1 MKTQIITLE
10 SHDDLIS
17 VRDRMSWAKSPRILL
32 VWPTYEKV
40 TLRPVDLRAL
50 QHHAQYLGADLG
62 LVTHRSDVKRD
73 AQGFNIPVF
82 DSTAS
87 AQREPWPVQ
96 RFRRSLRPPKSGGH
110 PNLRAMQAEA
120 QVKEAGW
127 RSNIFARTG
136 FFALGVLAVLTVAAL
151 FVPRAAIKL
160 TPITQRQLLTIPVT
174 ASDAIPS
181 VLVTGSLPAHDI
193 SVAVT
198 NSQSAVIA
206 SETLITKFKAKGI
219 AHFNNL
225 TQSVVQIPAG
235 TVVYSTGQPA
245 VRFVTMSN
253 THLEAK
259 ANSFVETP
267 IQAVGAGKA
276 GNLPANSIQGI
287 EGNLGLS
294 VSVTNLEPTTGGADQ
309 SAIAA
314 TDVDRKKLRDALLAS
329 LEKQAQKEMQ
339 SEIGAKDI
347 LLVNTLKMGQMLEET
362 YDPPAG
368 QPGPLL
374 KLTMRVEYSA
384 QYVQTDDL
392 TRLAESAL
400 NASVPDGFVASPGTL
415 IFQPLG
421 AAVFDQSGMS
431 HFDLQVAQVVMRR
444 IEPMQVVLLAR
455 GLSPQA
461 AAQTLLAE
469 LPLTKLPEIGLNPS
483 WWPWMPLIPFRIDV
497 R

>member
-32 VWPTYEKV
+32 VWPKYEKI

-62 LVTHRSDVKRD
+62 LVTHRADVKRD

-82 DSTAS
+82 DSAAS
-87 AQREPWPVQ
+87 AQRNPWVQ
-96 RFRRSLRPPKSGGH
+96 RPRRSLRPPRSGAP

-136 FFALGVLAVLTVAAL
+136 FFAVGVLAVLTVVAL

-160 TPITQRQLLTIPVT
+160 TPVTQQQSVTIPVT
-174 ASDAIPS
+174 ASDSIPS
-181 VLVTGSLPAHDI
+181 VLITGSIPAHAI
-193 SVAVT
+193 NVTVT

-206 SETLITKFKAKGI
+206 SEALIAKFKARGI
-219 AHFNNL
+219 AHFKNL
-225 TQSVVQIPAG
+225 TQSAVSIPSG
-235 TVVYSTGQPA
+235 TVVYSAGQP
-245 VRFVTMSN
+245 VIRFLTLNN
-253 THLEAK
+253 THLAAK
-259 ANSFVETP
+259 ANAFVEVP
-267 IQAVGAGKA
+267 IQAVGAGEA

-287 EGNLGLS
+287 EGSLGLS

-309 SAIAA
+309 NAIAA
-314 TDVDRKKLRDALLAS
+314 TDDDRKRVRDVLAAS
-329 LEKQAQKEMQ
+329 LNVQAQKEIN
-339 SEIGAKDI
+339 SSIGAKDV
-347 LLVNTLKMGQMLEET
+347 LLVNTLKMGQVLEET

-384 QYVQTDDL
+384 QYVKANDL
-392 TRLAESAL
+392 TQLAESAL
-400 NASVPDGFVASPGTL
+400 NASVPDGFVASPSTL
-415 IFQPLG
+415 TFQPL
-421 AAVFDQSGMS
+421 ATPVFDQSGMS
-431 HFDLQVAQVVMRR
+431 HFDLQVEQVVMRR
-444 IEPMQVVLLAR
+444 IQPMQVVLLAR
-455 GLSPQA
+455 GLSPQVA
-461 AAQTLLAE
+461 TQTLLAK
-469 LPLTKLPEIGLNPS
+469 LPLAGAPQIDLSPS

-497 R
+497 K

>member
-32 VWPTYEKV
+32 VWPKYEKV

-62 LVTHRSDVKRD
+62 LVTHRSDVRRD

-87 AQREPWPVQ
+87 AQREPWPEH
-96 RFRRSLRPPKSGGH
+96 RLRNRHRPRAEH
-110 PNLRAMQAEA
+110 PNLRAMQTEA

-136 FFALGVLAVLTVAAL
+136 FFALGVLAVLTVTAL
-151 FVPRAAIKL
+151 FVPRAAIRL
-160 TPITQRQLLTIPVT
+160 TPITQRQSLTIPAI
-174 ASDAIPS
+174 ASDSIPS

-198 NSQSAVIA
+198 SSQSAVIA
-206 SETLITKFKAKGI
+206 SETLIAKFKARGI

-245 VRFVTMSN
+245 VRFATMNN

-276 GNLPANSIQGI
+276 GNLPANSIHGI

-314 TDVDRKKLRDALLAS
+314 TDVDRQKLRDALAAS
-329 LEKQAQKEMQ
+329 LHEQAQKEIKSM
-339 SEIGAKDI
+339 IGAKDE
-347 LLVNTLKMGQMLEET
+347 LLVNTLKMGEVLEET

-384 QYVQTDDL
+384 QYVRADDL

-444 IEPMQVVLLAR
+444 IEPIQVILLAR